1 MFSMWVT
8 LFVFSS
14 ICEGEFK
21 TIRSDVTS
29 LTSFL
34 FSLTLLLHD
43 DWFDMNDIYISYYSG
58 LISLAHT

>member
-1 MFSMWVT
+1 MFSMWVA

-21 TIRSDVTS
+21 TIRSDVMS
-29 LTSFL
+29 LTYYF

-43 DWFDMNDIYISYYSG
+43 ELFDMNYICISYYSG